1 MKATTI
7 LAALFLM
14 ATTAIVSAQT
24 PVKNQKSTTTQ
35 GNGPAYVDQ
44 NNNGVCDNYENG
56 TSPRAKG
63 QAIGKGNRKN
73 ATGQGRGQGLGK
85 GKGLGERQGTGQGRN
100 FSDDNKDGVCDRY
113 EAIKKK

>member
-7 LAALFLM
+7 LTALFLM

-24 PVKNQKSTTTQ
+24 PVKNQKATTTQ
-35 GNGPAYVDQ
+35 SNGPAYVDQ
-44 NNNGVCDNYENG
+44 DNNGVCDNYENG

-73 ATGQGRGQGLGK
+73 ANGQGRGQGLGK
-85 GKGLGERQGTGQGRN
+85 GKGLGQRQGAGQGRN
-100 FSDDNKDGVCDRY
+100 FTDVNKDGVCDHNS
-113 EAIKKK
+113 AMQKK